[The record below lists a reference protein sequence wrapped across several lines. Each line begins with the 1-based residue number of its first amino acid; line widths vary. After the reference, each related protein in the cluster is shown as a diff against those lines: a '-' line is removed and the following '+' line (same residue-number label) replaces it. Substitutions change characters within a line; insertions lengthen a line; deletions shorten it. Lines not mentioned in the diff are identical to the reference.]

1 MNRAFKV
8 IWNEN
13 TATFVAVPETA
24 KSAGQ
29 QVKIEVGQSSFDLG
43 RSAHLFFI
51 KPLIAALICIGFT
64 FASYAGPLAGG
75 LSAGLAAPSSTQL
88 PTGAQVSA
96 GAAQV
101 SQSAAVLTVKQSS
114 ATAALNWQ
122 TFDVGSQAT
131 VNFEQPN
138 SVHQSM

>member
-43 RSAHLFFI
+43 RSKRISCGKAI
-51 KPLIAALICIGFT
+51 INYRVII
-64 FASYAGPLAGG
+64 
-75 LSAGLAAPSSTQL
+75 
-88 PTGAQVSA
+88 
-96 GAAQV
+96 
-101 SQSAAVLTVKQSS
+101 
-114 ATAALNWQ
+114 
-122 TFDVGSQAT
+122 
-131 VNFEQPN
+131 
-138 SVHQSM
+138 